1 MISHTVRCVQE
12 NALKLLYILYI
23 YYMYY
28 PPHRVFKLMYIVAG
42 ILISNEEIC
51 DTVDRIQIAPRVEMR
66 QQLELKRGQSDGALA
81 EKKAG
86 SPSSKRR
93 RRVSVTGLAGGVVR
107 GVTNQVTSR
116 VSNRFSWLSKL
127 PQLLGQ
133 WRALAHSFTVW
144 TIPNFV
150 LEYTSGFIS
159 RRFFLNSDCDM
170 IYK

>member
-1 MISHTVRCVQE
+1 
-12 NALKLLYILYI
+12 
-23 YYMYY
+23 
-28 PPHRVFKLMYIVAG
+28 MYIVAG

-66 QQLELKRGQSDGALA
+66 QHPQQQQLELKRGQSDGALGSRQKA
-81 EKKAG
+81 DAAG
-86 SPSSKRR
+86 STKRR

-133 WRALAHSFTVW
+133 WRSLAHSFTVW

-159 RRFFLNSDCDM
+159 RRYFLNSDCDM